1 MEHVITLQVDRVL
14 FWRYNTHMNKQ
25 FYIRF
30 YEDLHVLYDDRYI
43 QVSLF
48 TFTDGGERC
57 CHLSGPDDWEC
68 SYTGPEADEKFNELL
83 TLDREMT
90 WDDFERMGFK
100 QYG

>member
-1 MEHVITLQVDRVL
+1 
-14 FWRYNTHMNKQ
+14 MNKQ
-25 FYIRF
+25 CYIRF

-68 SYTGPEADEKFNELL
+68 SYTGPQADEKFEELL
-83 TLDREMT
+83 TLDRDLT
-90 WDDFERMGFK
+90 WDDFERMGFT